1 MPMSRVLFIK
11 IKMMLNVVLD
21 VLDKIG
27 DYINTR
33 WAWFFTNGNKNQ
45 DTTSDNSQLTESF

>member
-1 MPMSRVLFIK
+1 MSRVLFIK
-11 IKMMLNVVLD
+11 TKMMLNVVLD

-33 WAWFFTNGNKNQ
+33 WAWFFTNGNKTQ
-45 DTTSDNSQLTESF
+45 DSSSDSSQLTESF